1 MDRDRLKIFCGS
13 ANPALA
19 QEICGCL
26 DVPLGQSEVTRFSD
40 GEVRFQILEN
50 VRGADVFVV
59 QPTCAPVDTHLMELF
74 LMLDAFKR
82 ASARRIT
89 PVIPYYGY
97 SRQDRKDRPRVPI
110 SAKLVAD
117 LLTAAGANR
126 ALTMDLHAPQ
136 IQGFFEIPVDH
147 FFAAPVLI
155 EYFQELELPR
165 LTVIAPDAG
174 GVERARFVAKRMDC
188 ALAIMD
194 KRRTDVNEA
203 EIMHVIGDV
212 EGRTALVVDDMID
225 TAGTLVKTTEAL
237 FEHGAEA
244 VYACCTHPVLSGKAV
259 SRICQSKIEQ
269 VVVTNSIP
277 LSEAA
282 AGCGRIRVLSVA
294 PLLARAIQS
303 IHEET
308 SVSTLFI

>member
-1 MDRDRLKIFCGS
+1 MDRDRLKIFCGT
-13 ANPALA
+13 ANPSLAEEICACLGVPLA
-19 QEICGCL
+19 Q
-26 DVPLGQSEVTRFSD
+26 SVTSRFSD
-40 GEVRFQILEN
+40 GEVRLQILEN

-59 QPTCAPVDTHLMELF
+59 QPTCQPVDTNLMELL
-74 LMLDAFKR
+74 LMMDALKR

-89 PVIPYYGY
+89 PVVPYYGY

-117 LLTAAGANR
+117 LLMAAGADR

-136 IQGFFEIPVDH
+136 IQGFFTVPVDH
-147 FFAAPVLI
+147 LLAAPVLV
-155 EYFQELELPR
+155 EYFQQLNLPN
-165 LTVIAPDAG
+165 LTVVAPDAG
-174 GVERARFVAKRMDC
+174 GVERARFFAKKMDC
-188 ALAIMD
+188 ALAIVD
-194 KRRTDVNEA
+194 KRRVDVNVSEV
-203 EIMHVIGDV
+203 MHVIGDV
-212 EGRTALVVDDMID
+212 EGRTAIVVDDIID

-237 FEHGAEA
+237 IEQGASA
-244 VYACCTHPVLSGKAV
+244 VYACCTHPVLSGQAV
-259 SRICQSKIEQ
+259 QRICQSQLKQ

-277 LSEAA
+277 LAEEARK
-282 AGCGRIRVLSVA
+282 CGRIVVLSIG